1 MFLDL
6 VDLESY
12 SVFTVKYY
20 TVKIK
25 YVEVV
30 LIL

>member
-1 MFLDL
+1 MFLEL

-20 TVKIK
+20 TVNIK
-25 YVEVV
+25 YVEVALV
-30 LIL
+30 L